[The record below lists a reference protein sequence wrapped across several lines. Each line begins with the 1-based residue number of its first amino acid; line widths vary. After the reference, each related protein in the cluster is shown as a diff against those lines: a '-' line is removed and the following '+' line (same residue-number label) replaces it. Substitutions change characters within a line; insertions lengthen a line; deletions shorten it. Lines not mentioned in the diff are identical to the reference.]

1 MISGLTGHMC
11 LLVHVHLLLLPPI
24 GTAATTINTEK
35 QPAYSGQTRYNF
47 RKHIQLMTTEQTTWL
62 LTTLNYT
69 KIPQSKLISFILT
82 EFAQNRTK

>member
-47 RKHIQLMTTEQTTWL
+47 RKHIQIMTIEQTTW
-62 LTTLNYT
+62 
-69 KIPQSKLISFILT
+69 KLH
-82 EFAQNRTK
+82 QNTSV